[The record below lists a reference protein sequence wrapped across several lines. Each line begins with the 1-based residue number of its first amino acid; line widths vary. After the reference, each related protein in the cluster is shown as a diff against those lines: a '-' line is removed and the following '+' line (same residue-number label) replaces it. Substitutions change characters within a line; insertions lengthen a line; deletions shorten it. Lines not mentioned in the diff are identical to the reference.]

1 MKAIKSKM
9 KGSSIMNYK
18 PLFASDAFIC
28 DAKNLEELKNI
39 KSVRILHGK
48 KDNDVTVVFRCEP
61 TPGMTK
67 EISFT
72 PWNVKFKSNQFYLD
86 MPILWFF
93 EDKKNCYTDDVA
105 FILACIKAL
114 NEKGVYTDYPSLMV
128 LTPAEIANK
137 LIKIYPSTMY

>member
-28 DAKNLEELKNI
+28 DAKNLKELKNI